1 VIKEIAMKWSIKWGV
16 VGMLAVAVLTGCAQP
31 QKSES
36 FESMMGALLS
46 RKDLTLY
53 KEVRAEFIRLAV
65 ARDTQGMQ
73 KMMEPYSYD
82 PNNLATH
89 FETEIFPFFAG
100 FGEVT
105 GPELANIIKDGDGDP
120 GYTLYGY
127 VKDNHGNEKP
137 YAIAIIEKGGQL
149 VVNNIVV
156 GRCFT
161 GLHPKCP

>member
-1 VIKEIAMKWSIKWGV
+1 MNWSIKWVV
-16 VGMLAVAVLTGCAQP
+16 VGMLAVAVLSGCAP
-31 QKSES
+31 TQKSES

-46 RKDLTLY
+46 RKDLTSY

-65 ARDTQGMQ
+65 ARDTQGLH
-73 KMMEPYSYD
+73 KMMEPYGYN
-82 PNNLATH
+82 PNKLATY
-89 FETEIFPFFAG
+89 FETEIFPFFVG

-105 GPELANIIKDGDGDP
+105 GPEVANIIKDDDGDP

-127 VKDNHGNEKP
+127 VKNDQGNEKP
-137 YAIAIIEKGGQL
+137 YAIAIIEKGGRL

-156 GRCFT
+156 GQCVA